1 MNSLFIENIKEALIS
16 IKSHML
22 RSILTVLIIAIGIMA
37 LVGIL
42 TAIDSIKGSI
52 NSNFSQMGA
61 NSFSIENRGMHVH
74 MGKRSKRPKHYPT
87 ITYSEAMDFKK
98 KFDFPAIVSVS
109 TNATQVATLKYK
121 SNKTNPNISVIGSD
135 ENYTLTSGYDVEKG
149 RNFTSNEVIYGS
161 HVVIIGSEI
170 SSLLFK
176 NKENPIGK
184 IISIGGGKYQVI
196 GMLKEKG
203 SSMGFSGDRSCV
215 LPVNNVRQ
223 YFASPNQSFKIQIK
237 ASTTQKL
244 EEAIGEATSLFRNLR
259 KLKVSDED
267 NFEIL
272 KSDNLAQMLISNLR
286 YVSIAATL
294 IGLITLLGAAVGLMN
309 IMLVSVTERTREI
322 GVRKA
327 IGATRSVIKN
337 QFIAETIVICQLGG
351 MLGIILGIILGNI
364 TSFVMSTPFVIPWI
378 WIITGIIICF
388 IVGIISGIFP
398 AIKASKLDPIE
409 SLRYE

>member
-16 IKSHML
+16 IRSHLL

-42 TAIDSIKGSI
+42 TALDSVKGWI
-52 NSNFSQMGA
+52 NNDFTQMGA

-74 MGKRSKRPKHYPT
+74 MGKKSKRPKHYPT
-87 ITYSEAMDFKK
+87 ITYSEAMDFKQ
-98 KFDFPAIVSVS
+98 KFDFPSVISIS
-109 TNATQVATLKYK
+109 TNASQIATLKYG

-135 ENYTLTSGYDVEKG
+135 DNYTTTSGYDVFKG
-149 RNFTSNEVIYGS
+149 RNFTSNEITYGS
-161 HVVIIGSEI
+161 HVVIIGSDV
-170 SSLLFK
+170 SSQLFK
-176 NKENPIGK
+176 NNENPIGK
-184 IISIGGGKYQVI
+184 IIAVGSGKYQVI
-196 GMLKEKG
+196 GVLKEKG

-223 YFASPNQSFKIQIK
+223 YFASPNQSYKIEVQ
-237 ASTTQKL
+237 ASNTRKL
-244 EEAIGEATSLFRNLR
+244 DEAIGEATSLFRNLR
-259 KLKVSDED
+259 KLKVSDEE

-272 KSDNLAQMLISNLR
+272 KSDNLAQMLIENLR
-286 YVSIAATL
+286 YVTVAATL

-327 IGATRSVIKN
+327 IGATKKVIKN
-337 QFIAETIVICQLGG
+337 QFIAETIVICQFGG
-351 MLGIILGIILGNI
+351 ILGIILGILIGNI
-364 TSFVMSTPFVIPWI
+364 TSLVMNTPFVIPWI
-378 WIITGIIICF
+378 WMIAGIIICF